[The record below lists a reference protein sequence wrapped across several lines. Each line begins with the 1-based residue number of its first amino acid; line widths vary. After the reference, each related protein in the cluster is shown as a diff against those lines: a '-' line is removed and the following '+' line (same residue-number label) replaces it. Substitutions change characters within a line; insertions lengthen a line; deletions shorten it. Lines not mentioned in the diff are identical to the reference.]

1 MAAWHAGNLEGW
13 HAGAGIGDLDLD
25 LAVVE
30 LAGPQPL
37 AKGIARGKTGA
48 GADQRIDHALLGI
61 QLRLG
66 LDLFSLGVADE
77 PDAGFQEIADDLI
90 DVAADVAD
98 LGELGRL
105 DLDEGR
111 AGKLGEA
118 ARDLGLAD
126 AGRPDHQDVL
136 GQDLLAQLLVEL
148 LAAPAVAQRNGDGA
162 LGVALA
168 DDVAVELG
176 DDLARGKAASFAFS
190 APFELQA
197 FDDDFLVGVNAD
209 IGGDGHGFARNRLRV
224 EVGVEQR
231 AGSGERDNC
240 RRSRCP

>member
-77 PDAGFQEIADDLI
+77 PDAGFQQIANDLI
-90 DVAADVAD
+90 DVAADIAD
-98 LGELGRL
+98 LGEFGGL

-136 GQDLLAQLLVEL
+136 GQNLLAQLLVEL
-148 LAAPAVAQRNGDGA
+148 LPAPAVAERNGDGA

-176 DDLARGKAASFAFS
+176 DDLTRGKA
-190 APFELQA
+190 
-197 FDDDFLVGVNAD
+197 
-209 IGGDGHGFARNRLRV
+209 GHCVTTLRTRGFR
-224 EVGVEQR
+224 
-231 AGSGERDNC
+231 
-240 RRSRCP
+240 